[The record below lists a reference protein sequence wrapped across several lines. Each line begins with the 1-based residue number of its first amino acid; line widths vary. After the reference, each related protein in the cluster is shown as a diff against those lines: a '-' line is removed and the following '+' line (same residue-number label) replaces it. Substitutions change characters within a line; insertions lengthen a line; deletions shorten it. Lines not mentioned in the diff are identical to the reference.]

1 MKRREDK
8 GRLPPFVPL
17 LKETLAS
24 PAWRAMS
31 HGARSLYVSLKLRYS
46 SNFHNNGR
54 IYLSR
59 RAAMKE
65 LGEGRANRTQVARW
79 FRELQF
85 YGFIVLTRPG
95 RLGSDGKGTAPHWR
109 LTECGYLKDPPTRDF
124 MRWNGVRFEE
134 SKQLRPSLS
143 RLLAGRLR
151 VVD

>member
-1 MKRREDK
+1 MAGDEPRRPQSLCGTEASVQQQFSQQRPHLPVAARGHERT
-8 GRLPPFVPL
+8 GRRPRQPN
-17 LKETLAS
+17 
-24 PAWRAMS
+24 
-31 HGARSLYVSLKLRYS
+31 
-46 SNFHNNGR
+46 SNR
-54 IYLSR
+54 P
-59 RAAMKE
+59 
-65 LGEGRANRTQVARW
+65 

-85 YGFIVLTRPG
+85 YGFIVLIRPG

-124 MRWNGVRFEE
+124 MRWNGVRE